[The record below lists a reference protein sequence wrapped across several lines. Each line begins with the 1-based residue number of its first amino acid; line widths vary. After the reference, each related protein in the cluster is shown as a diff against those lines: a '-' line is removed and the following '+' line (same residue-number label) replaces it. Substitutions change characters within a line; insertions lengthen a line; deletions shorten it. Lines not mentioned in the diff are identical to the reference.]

1 MLFPST
7 GLTCGTFPS
16 NEATLTS
23 GTRITVPE
31 RMAGSIAETSLETA
45 TTDAYS
51 VPCAPDTSART
62 GPGFVPRITATSI
75 RVAASTPAGTSM
87 APYTRL
93 PATAVA
99 VPTEMGLLSGTA
111 ESPIA
116 ATASPRI
123 GPTHLDFMREL
134 RFFARIQARRR
145 PRGRRGLFERRESE
159 LLLAGL
165 HAAGDGVRPLPLVAE
180 TARPD
185 EGSRRPR
192 ALVIRLV

>member
-31 RMAGSIAETSLETA
+31 RTAGSIAETSLETA

-99 VPTEMGLLSGTA
+99 VPTEMGLFSGPA
-111 ESPIA
+111 ASPIGA
-116 ATASPRI
+116 
-123 GPTHLDFMREL
+123 THLDFMREL
-134 RFFARIQARRR
+134 RFFARIQARKR
-145 PRGRRGLFERRESE
+145 PRGRRGLFERRDSE

-165 HAAGDGVRPLPLVAE
+165 HAAGDGVRPLPL
-180 TARPD
+180 
-185 EGSRRPR
+185 
-192 ALVIRLV
+192 